1 MLTGPSAAGKSTI
14 AEQLQSEGICQW
26 FRSDHEILI
35 PIMDELERPDLK
47 SVGCPGKVWRGL
59 CSAYGSEESL
69 VGRVREFH
77 EELLPGSSTP
87 LLAEGWLYSI
97 AACRDLLLQTVFS
110 TNRWSNIAFVVFE
123 PPRDVCLERA
133 KSKWDI
139 DAQEAKARLLAWR
152 EFHSTPE
159 AHTVAVSCQTT
170 DEALKKVIRG
180 YVST

>member
-14 AEQLQSEGICQW
+14 ASQLHSEGICQW

-35 PIMDELERPDLK
+35 PIMDELKRPDLK
-47 SVGCPGKVWRGL
+47 SVGCPGKVWRRL

-77 EELLPGSSTP
+77 EELLQPGSSTP

-110 TNRWSNIAFVVFE
+110 TNRWLNIAFLVFE

-133 KSKWDI
+133 TSKWKDI
-139 DAQEAKARLLAWR
+139 DAQEAEARLFDWR
-152 EFHSTPE
+152 
-159 AHTVAVSCQTT
+159 
-170 DEALKKVIRG
+170 
-180 YVST
+180 